1 MNSLATLNWLAVG
14 VASLTGFVLGGLW
27 YGPLFLKP
35 WLRASGMT
43 MERGRQQNKLQVLG
57 LAWLAN
63 FVAAAGVGL
72 FMGHHHGALFGAHLG
87 LLCGFVFTATSLAV
101 VYLFESRP
109 LQHWLINASYL
120 LVNFAAMGTV
130 LGAWPASG

>member
-1 MNSLATLNWLAVG
+1 MLNWLAVG
-14 VASLTGFVLGGLW
+14 VASLAGFVLGGLW

-43 MERGRQQNKLQVLG
+43 MERGREQNTLQVFG

-63 FVAAAGVGL
+63 FIAAAGLGL
-72 FMGHHHGALFGAHLG
+72 FIGPHHGALFGAHLG

-109 LQHWLINASYL
+109 LQHWLINAGYL
-120 LVNFAAMGTV
+120 LVNFAAMGAI
-130 LGAWPASG
+130 LGAWPVPG